1 MKRMTTW
8 KKIIGYILMVI
19 VALWILAPIY
29 WLVVSSLSTQSS
41 LLVKPIDWFPNN
53 LTLKNYINIFST
65 SSSSTR
71 AAEMF
76 TTALYNSVF
85 VSFFVTL
92 ISLIIGIPAAYSFA
106 RLKFKGRK
114 IGMLAMIATR
124 MIPVVSLIIPIYI
137 LFNTLNLLDQKIT
150 LVFVYLSFTLPFV
163 IYIMSGFFRGIP
175 MELEDSAR
183 IDGCSRIGAL
193 VRIIIPLSGPG
204 IASVAIFSFL
214 LAWDQFFYAL
224 ILTNSYASKTV
235 PVAITEFTGRH
246 AINYTAMTTGGV
258 LAAIPPMII
267 VIIFQRLIIKGLT
280 SGSVKG

>member
-1 MKRMTTW
+1 MKKMTPT
-8 KKIIGYILMVI
+8 KKAIGYILMVV
-19 VALWILAPIY
+19 VAIWILAPIY
-29 WLVVSSLSTQSS
+29 WLVISSLSTQSS
-41 LLVKPIDWFPNN
+41 LLIKPIDWFPDN
-53 LTLKNYINIFST
+53 LTFKNYVSIFST
-65 SSSSTR
+65 QEGSSQS
-71 AAEMF
+71 AEMF
-76 TTALYNSVF
+76 TTALYNSVY

-92 ISLIIGIPAAYSFA
+92 VSLAFGIPAAYSFS
-106 RLKFKGRK
+106 RLDFKGRR
-114 IGMLAMIATR
+114 IGMLTMIATR

-137 LFNTLNLLDQKIT
+137 LINNIGLLDKKIT

-163 IYIMSGFFRGIP
+163 IYIMTGFFRSIP

-183 IDGCSRIGAL
+183 IDGCSRLGAL
-193 VRIIIPLSGPG
+193 IRIILPLSGPG

-246 AINYTAMTTGGV
+246 AVNYTAMTTGGV

-267 VIIFQRLIIKGLT
+267 VIIFQRLIIQGLT
-280 SGSVKG
+280 AGSVKG

>member
-1 MKRMTTW
+1 MRKLTPG
-8 KKIIGYILMVI
+8 KKVIGYILMVV
-19 VALWILAPIY
+19 VAIWILAPIY
-29 WLVVSSLSTQSS
+29 WLVISSLSTQAS
-41 LLVKPIDWFPNN
+41 LLKKPIDWIPDNI
-53 LTLKNYINIFST
+53 TLKNYISIFAST
-65 SSSSTR
+65 EGTSQ

-92 ISLIIGIPAAYSFA
+92 ISLFVGIPAAYSFS

-114 IGMLAMIATR
+114 IGMLTMIATR

-137 LFNTLNLLDQKIT
+137 FFNQLNMLDKKVTLI
-150 LVFVYLSFTLPFV
+150 FVYLSFTLPFV
-163 IYIMSGFFRGIP
+163 IYIMTGFFRGIP
-175 MELEDSAR
+175 TELEDSAR

-193 VRIIIPLSGPG
+193 IRVILPLSGPG

-280 SGSVKG
+280 AGSVKG

>member
-1 MKRMTTW
+1 MRKLTPG
-8 KKIIGYILMVI
+8 KKVIGYILMI
-19 VALWILAPIY
+19 VVAIWILAPIY
-29 WLVVSSLSTQSS
+29 WLVISSLSTQAS
-41 LLVKPIDWFPNN
+41 LLKKPIDWIPDNI
-53 LTLKNYINIFST
+53 TLKNYMSIFAST
-65 SSSSTR
+65 EGTSQ

-92 ISLIIGIPAAYSFA
+92 ISLLVGIPAAYSFS
-106 RLKFKGRK
+106 RLKFKGRR
-114 IGMLAMIATR
+114 IGMITMIATR

-137 LFNTLNLLDQKIT
+137 FFNQLNMLDKKVTLI
-150 LVFVYLSFTLPFV
+150 FVYLSFTLPFV
-163 IYIMSGFFRGIP
+163 IYIMTGFFRGIP
-175 MELEDSAR
+175 TELEDSAR

-193 VRIIIPLSGPG
+193 IRVILPLSGPG

-280 SGSVKG
+280 AGSVKG

>member
-1 MKRMTTW
+1 MKKM
-8 KKIIGYILMVI
+8 KKSQKIFGYILMII

-29 WLVVSSLSTQSS
+29 WLIISSLSTQSS

-53 LTLKNYINIFST
+53 LTLKNYINIFSST
-65 SSSSTR
+65 GGSSQS
-71 AAEMF
+71 AEMF
-76 TTALYNSVF
+76 TTALYNSVY
-85 VSFFVTL
+85 VSFFVTF
-92 ISLIIGIPAAYSFA
+92 ISLIIGIPAAYSFS
-106 RLKFKGRK
+106 RVDFKGRRT
-114 IGMLAMIATR
+114 GMLFMIATR

-137 LFNTLNLLDQKIT
+137 FINKLGMLDKKIT
-150 LVFVYLSFTLPFV
+150 LIFVYLSFTLPFV
-163 IYIMSGFFRGIP
+163 IYIMTGFFKGIP
-175 MELEDSAR
+175 IELEDSAR

-193 VRIIIPLSGPG
+193 IRIILPLSGPG
-204 IASVAIFSFL
+204 IASVSIFSFL

-246 AINYTAMTTGGV
+246 AVNYTAMTTGGV

-280 SGSVKG
+280 AGSVKG